1 MITIDKARQLI
12 ARYYDGMATPEEI
25 TALER
30 FFASSEQLPEDLLQ
44 DAELFG
50 LIRSARGSSID
61 MSVPDGLYETLETIV
76 DTEMPECR
84 HVLPKFRLWIM
95 SAAAAVAVLL
105 VAGVAMWSGSDMD
118 RDRELVAG
126 ALYDDEV
133 TDPQQAAEITRMAL
147 AELTGGLRK
156 AKVSVQRTER
166 DIDRV
171 NEQINHIMK
180 KIY

>member
-1 MITIDKARQLI
+1 MITIDNARQLV

-30 FFASSEQLPEDLLQ
+30 FFACAERLPEDLVQ

-61 MSVPDGLYETLETIV
+61 ISVPEGLYETLETIV
-76 DTEMPECR
+76 DTKGSECR
-84 HVLPKFRLWIM
+84 HVLSGFRLWIM

-105 VAGVAMWSGSDMD
+105 VAGVVAVWSGSDMD
-118 RDRELVAG
+118 RELVAG
-126 ALYDDEV
+126 AQYDDEV
-133 TDPQQAAEITRMAL
+133 TDPQRAAEITRMAL

-166 DIDRV
+166 NIDRV

-180 KIY
+180 KN